1 LGARFEKYI
10 DAIAPWVA
18 FILLLII
25 GGNMIRESFSKSD
38 EENNPGLDFK
48 TMFLMAVA
56 TSIDALAV
64 GITFA
69 CVPLE
74 IIDAGALPN
83 TLLGVL
89 IIGITT
95 LILSCAGVKVGN
107 VFGARFKSKA
117 ELAGGLILVLIGV
130 KVVLEHF
137 GVI

>member
-1 LGARFEKYI
+1 MK
-10 DAIAPWVA
+10 
-18 FILLLII
+18 
-25 GGNMIRESFSKSD
+25 KK
-38 EENNPGLDFK
+38 PGLDFK

-69 CVPLE
+69 CVPLFE

-95 LILSCAGVKVGN
+95 LILSCAGVKGWKCVWRKIQN
-107 VFGARFKSKA
+107 QRPS
-117 ELAGGLILVLIGV
+117 LQAG
-130 KVVLEHF
+130 
-137 GVI
+137 